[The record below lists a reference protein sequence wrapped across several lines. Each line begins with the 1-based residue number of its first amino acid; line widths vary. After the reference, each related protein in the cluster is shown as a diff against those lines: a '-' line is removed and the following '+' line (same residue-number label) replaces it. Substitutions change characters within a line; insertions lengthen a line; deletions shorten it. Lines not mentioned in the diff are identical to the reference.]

1 MLSNGETQKSVTT
14 EVSVLWQHCK
24 YVILNLFWKIL
35 SLFYWHLILNKLMCL
50 VLITIL
56 NLNTSIYPNAHFIYH
71 RIFIFDTKIFHRL
84 TIKIKLLCIFS
95 LHLGWNIIS
104 KPRHSVRPITL
115 LYIPTILIFICKIT
129 SRITGILL

>member
-1 MLSNGETQKSVTT
+1 MTSLQICDTYLIK
-14 EVSVLWQHCK
+14 K
-24 YVILNLFWKIL
+24 NLIFFL
-35 SLFYWHLILNKLMCL
+35 LTLDFNDVLMCL

-56 NLNTSIYPNAHFIYH
+56 NLNTSTYPNAHFIYH

-95 LHLGWNIIS
+95 LHVGWNIIS

-115 LYIPTILIFICKIT
+115 LYIPTILIFICRIT